1 MGKVYSLSRVHLRKR
16 GPLNTRKDTE
26 RGAINRE
33 LSGLAPEPRWLCYDL
48 VRVFPEQ
55 TWLNLLLRELR
66 GQIDRSDHTV
76 WARDAFAGDIEGGAV
91 IGTGARERQA
101 EGDVHCGMKGVQV
114 QRNQA
119 LIMIQTESG
128 VPFLVNEMEEESIR
142 RDGPLENC

>member
-1 MGKVYSLSRVHLRKR
+1 
-16 GPLNTRKDTE
+16 PI
-26 RGAINRE
+26 RGAC
-33 LSGLAPEPRWLCYDL
+33 GGDPEPRWLCYGLGGVFRGQTRLSL
-48 VRVFPEQ
+48 VVG
-55 TWLNLLLRELR
+55 ELR
-66 GQIDRSDHTV
+66 RQIDRSEHTG

-101 EGDVHCGMKGVQV
+101 EGDVGAGMKGVQL